1 MIRGL
6 TVLLVVAAPL
16 AASAAGTLQ
25 CWTDEKGHRACG
37 DRVPPQY
44 AKQERDILNKQGIVV
59 DKKDRQKTAAEIAA
73 DQQRK
78 QAEADERDRRQKQSA
93 YDQYMLQT
101 FESVTQMQGVR
112 DTRVQALDG
121 RIKLAEKSVAD
132 TEKSLQDLKA
142 RVAEGEKTG
151 KPDVRAQ
158 KQVGEFEAALVDT
171 LKSVAQLKKE
181 RAEVLSD
188 FDRDA
193 RRYKKLRSGELSIGA
208 PEEAPSPAA
217 AAPVSP

>member
-6 TVLLVVAAPL
+6 MVLLVAAAPL
-16 AASAAGTLQ
+16 TASAAGTLQ

-78 QAEADERDRRQKQSA
+78 QAEADEKDRRQKQSA

-142 RVAEGEKTG
+142 RVAEGEKAG
-151 KPDVRAQ
+151 KPDLRAQ

-208 PEEAPSPAA
+208 PEEAPPPAT